1 MGIVSYATKGLCE
14 GGELAVEDV
23 AGAGGATLLDD
34 LDGRLDFGKDV
45 LAVPESEQIDAVSCA
60 VLVFDPIARLHD
72 SKPLFTTKCFH
83 RLEVLHSVELDHK
96 IILRQVEIALERLYV
111 FHVWKALLL
120 LEDVGR
126 SFEPRT
132 DLLLVLRLATRCAA
146 VALEMVDRSL
156 REMILT
162 LVAKYCD
169 ESI

>member
-45 LAVPESEQIDAVSCA
+45 LAVPESEQIDAVSRT
-60 VLVFDPIARLHD
+60 VLVFDLIASLVE
-72 SKPLFTTKCFH
+72 PEVFFPTKYPH
-83 RLEVLHSVELDHK
+83 RLEVLYTVEFDYK
-96 IILRQVEIALERLYV
+96 IILREEEIALERMYV